1 MLRRTRAPTPSLCSR
16 LRTICATERLLK
28 LGSTGGAG
36 DEEEEEEEEAAEAG
50 AAEEGAA
57 GWRTDE

>member
-36 DEEEEEEEEAAEAG
+36 DEEEEEEAAEAG